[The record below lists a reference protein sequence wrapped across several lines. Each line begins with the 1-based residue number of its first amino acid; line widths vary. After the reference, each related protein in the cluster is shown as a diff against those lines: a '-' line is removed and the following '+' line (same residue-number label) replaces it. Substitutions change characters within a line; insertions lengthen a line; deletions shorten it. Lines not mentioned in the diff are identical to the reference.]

1 MADQRDTTIAIS
13 ATEIQALLDGFTHT
27 NAIFL
32 GGLLCGLYLLLAIL
46 HLALLPSTLA
56 KILVPLAAATA
67 LLFYVM
73 RWVLKTKPA
82 TIIFANYFA
91 TFVTALIFINCILH
105 LYLTKEPK
113 QTTNLMMLLI
123 GAGFSHLHTRWYR
136 WNIVFIL
143 LGWVA
148 VVSALGL
155 SPDNIHFS
163 SGCIIATTL
172 SIFIHRSR
180 VKSLGQTERL
190 RLQGEYHRRRLEE
203 ALSETEQACLQAET
217 SQRQLLEALQTVQK
231 TKDEL
236 EQRVKERTL
245 DLERSNRELQDFA
258 SIASHDL
265 QEPLRKVQAFGSRL
279 KTKYAASIDDD
290 GRDYFDRM
298 LSAASRMQT
307 LINDLLTLSWITTKA
322 LPFEAVDLAKIMAEV
337 IADLEIRIEQ
347 TNGRIETDNL
357 PVLKS
362 DPIQMRQLLQ
372 NLVGNA
378 LKFHKPDETPVVK
391 IKGEFQPGIFRL
403 EISDNGIGFDEK
415 YSEQIFAIFQRL
427 HGRGDYEGTGVGL
440 AVCRKI
446 AERHGGTIM
455 AKSQPGQGAIFII
468 SLPCKEDVAS
478 STAA

>member
-1 MADQRDTTIAIS
+1 M
-13 ATEIQALLDGFTHT
+13 
-27 NAIFL
+27 
-32 GGLLCGLYLLLAIL
+32 
-46 HLALLPSTLA
+46 
-56 KILVPLAAATA
+56 
-67 LLFYVM
+67 
-73 RWVLKTKPA
+73 
-82 TIIFANYFA
+82 
-91 TFVTALIFINCILH
+91 
-105 LYLTKEPK
+105 
-113 QTTNLMMLLI
+113 
-123 GAGFSHLHTRWYR
+123 
-136 WNIVFIL
+136 
-143 LGWVA
+143 
-148 VVSALGL
+148 
-155 SPDNIHFS
+155 
-163 SGCIIATTL
+163 
-172 SIFIHRSR
+172 
-180 VKSLGQTERL
+180 
-190 RLQGEYHRRRLEE
+190 
-203 ALSETEQACLQAET
+203 
-217 SQRQLLEALQTVQK
+217 QTVQK

-236 EQRVKERTL
+236 EHRVKERTL

-279 KTKYAASIDDD
+279 KTKYAAAIDDD

-307 LINDLLTLSWITTKA
+307 LINDLLTLSRITTKA

-337 IADLEIRIEQ
+337 ISDLEIRIEQ

-357 PVLKS
+357 PILKA
-362 DPIQMRQLLQ
+362 DPTQMRQLLQ

-468 SLPCKEDVAS
+468 SLPCKEDVAR